1 MRASVLSG
9 RAGVGFLDGCE
20 RRNAVIGITFVVAG
34 ESARGGGRLVGWE
47 GISEPKSC
55 RGNGHGS

>member
-9 RAGVGFLDGCE
+9 RAGGVGFLDGCE

-34 ESARGGGRLVGWE
+34 ESARGGGQIGWL
-47 GISEPKSC
+47 GRNK
-55 RGNGHGS
+55 